1 MACKYC
7 GKDNMLIMDNILTG
21 GVCTECRNKVREKLD
36 ENKDK
41 IQLFYDKI
49 QSLGLMTSF
58 VNYMNVLKKDCG
70 ILQLKDVKEDNRRK
84 FPIVLIY
91 TGVNNKSVQEIEIS
105 VFEDSIKVVYIC
117 GNKIG
122 GMFIDKEGK
131 YTVIGVKE
139 RKIPKGGFL
148 K

>member
-84 FPIVLIY
+84 FPVVLIY

-122 GMFIDKEGK
+122 GMLIDKEGK
-131 YTVIGVKE
+131 YTVIAVKE
-139 RKIPKGGFL
+139 RKIPKGEFL

>member
-105 VFEDSIKVVYIC
+105 VFDDSIKVVYIC

>member
-105 VFEDSIKVVYIC
+105 VFDVSIIVVYIC
-117 GNKIG
+117 GINLV
-122 GMFIDKEGK
+122 GMFLDKEGK

>member
-36 ENKDK
+36 EKKDK

-105 VFEDSIKVVYIC
+105 VFDDSIKVVYIC

>member
-105 VFEDSIKVVYIC
+105 VFDDSIKVVYIC

-122 GMFIDKEGK
+122 SMFIDKEGK

-139 RKIPKGGFL
+139 RKIPKGEFL

>member
-21 GVCTECRNKVREKLD
+21 GVCTECRNKVRAKLD

-49 QSLGLMTSF
+49 TELGLMKYF
-58 VNYMNVLKKDCG
+58 VNQMSILKADCG

-84 FPIVLIY
+84 FPIVLVY

-105 VFEDSIKVVYIC
+105 VFNENIKVVYIC
-117 GNKIG
+117 GNKTG
-122 GMFIDKEGK
+122 GVLIDNNGK
-131 YTVIGVKE
+131 YTPMGVKE
-139 RKIPKGGFL
+139 RKISKGEFL

>member
-105 VFEDSIKVVYIC
+105 VFDDSIKVVYIC

-139 RKIPKGGFL
+139 RKIPKGEFL

>member
-21 GVCTECRNKVREKLD
+21 GVCTECRNNVREKFV
-36 ENKDK
+36 EKK
-41 IQLFYDKI
+41 DKI

-105 VFEDSIKVVYIC
+105 VFDDSIKVVYIC

>member
-58 VNYMNVLKKDCG
+58 VY
-70 ILQLKDVKEDNRRK
+70 
-84 FPIVLIY
+84 
-91 TGVNNKSVQEIEIS
+91 
-105 VFEDSIKVVYIC
+105 
-117 GNKIG
+117 
-122 GMFIDKEGK
+122 
-131 YTVIGVKE
+131 
-139 RKIPKGGFL
+139 
-148 K
+148 